1 MNSLSVN
8 EQFKCEGKIPKIFC
22 RFEGQFDLEGQGQC
36 HKFLN
41 PSEIFRRSMKN
52 LSVKAKFQMG
62 QKFKTNI
69 FQV

>member
-8 EQFKCEGKIPKIFC
+8 EQFKCEGKILKIFC

-41 PSEIFRRSMKN
+41 PSEELKCKGKIPNGPK
-52 LSVKAKFQMG
+52 V
-62 QKFKTNI
+62 
-69 FQV
+69 